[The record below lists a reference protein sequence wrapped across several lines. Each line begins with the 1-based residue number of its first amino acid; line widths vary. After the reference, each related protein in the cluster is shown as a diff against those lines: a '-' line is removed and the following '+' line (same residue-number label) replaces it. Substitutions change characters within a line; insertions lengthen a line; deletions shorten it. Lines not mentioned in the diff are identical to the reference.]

1 MGTYDKDQPAIE
13 RGRRLGDFLVEGQRR
28 RLARGVGV
36 APLAAAQ
43 KMLLAVGDSWFAYW
57 PRGDVLDVLER
68 KFHYTV
74 DSRARAGSTLAEM
87 VFEVPPG
94 DVLPDLDDTT
104 RGEQLKWL
112 TARIQGLSPDE
123 KSSLKA
129 ILLSGGG
136 NDVVGDKQT
145 LKSMIHP
152 AAEGHAQPVKE
163 EMLLKIVDG
172 RLRELLTVM
181 LSAISTVS
189 LASVGR
195 KVPILIHGY
204 DYPVPDGRGVFL
216 NVWLKPGLVELGYDA
231 LEDRKKILKT
241 LIDRLNAM
249 QIALLQNPEFQ
260 HVLHANLRGTLSTLD
275 ADYQEFWQ
283 NELHPT
289 IPTGFG
295 LVADKVAAK
304 IPV

>member
-1 MGTYDKDQPAIE
+1 MSTYDKDQPAIE
-13 RGRRLGDFLVEGQRR
+13 RGRQLGDLLIDRHRR
-28 RLARGVGV
+28 ILARDAAVT
-36 APLAAAQ
+36 PMAAAQ
-43 KMLLAVGDSWFAYW
+43 KMLLAIGDSWFSYW
-57 PRGDVLDVLER
+57 PKGDVLDVLER
-68 KFHYTV
+68 KFHYNV
-74 DSRARAGSTLAEM
+74 DSRARAGTTLAEM
-87 VFEVPPG
+87 IFEAPPG
-94 DVLPDLDDTT
+94 DELPDLDDNTK
-104 RGEQLKWL
+104 GEQLKWL
-112 TARIQGLSPDE
+112 TTRIQGLTQSE

-145 LKSMIHP
+145 LKSMVHP
-152 AAEGHAQPVKE
+152 AAEGHPEPVKE
-163 EMLLKIVDG
+163 DMLQKIVDG

-181 LSAISTVS
+181 LSAITTVS
-189 LASVGR
+189 VASVGR

-216 NVWLKPGLVELGYDA
+216 NVWLKPGLVELGYNA
-231 LEDRKKILKT
+231 LDDRRKILKT

-249 QIALLQNPEFQ
+249 QIALLQHPEFQ
-260 HVLHANLRGTLSTLD
+260 HVLHTNLRGTLSTAD

-295 LVADKVAAK
+295 LVADKVAGK
-304 IPV
+304 IPA